1 LPDGLFVAPTVFAD
15 VADHMTIAREEI
27 FGPVMC
33 VLDFEHE
40 DEVIGRANATEFGLA
55 AGVFTRDLA
64 RAHRVAAQLQAGT
77 LWINSYNLTPIAMP
91 FGGVK
96 KSGLGREN
104 GRAAIEHY
112 SQVKSVYVELGGVES
127 PY

>member
-1 LPDGLFVAPTVFAD
+1 RFLHRLAERTAAIRLGDPFDEATQMGPLVSAAQRDKVLSYIEAGKREGARLICGGATATVPKLPDGLFVAPTVFAD

-55 AGVFTRDLA
+55 AGVFTRDL
-64 RAHRVAAQLQAGT
+64 
-77 LWINSYNLTPIAMP
+77 
-91 FGGVK
+91 
-96 KSGLGREN
+96 
-104 GRAAIEHY
+104 
-112 SQVKSVYVELGGVES
+112 
-127 PY
+127 